1 MSRIDNVV
9 YLSYGTSPHTYEV
22 IFAMLTL
29 ARFPG
34 EELRGLR
41 TFAVTDQPDQF
52 RAHGLEVLPVSSE
65 TIDDWKGTHRF
76 GHRCKIFAIKRVI
89 EQFGGKCLLVDGDT
103 YWTRPP
109 GRIFR
114 RIGPSRSVMHM
125 PLGRLADSRLEQS
138 HRFGELLEIGEFGGN
153 GRGAARGRGRW
164 TVQWNAGVVGVDS
177 ADAHLLGEVLDF
189 VDRMLPRFWAPAVE
203 QLAFSIIL
211 AERTRLQ
218 PSRDAIF
225 HYNVSPDRESF
236 RDCIP
241 DLLARSAGMPA
252 RERAH
257 WLYAHRLKLSRAAR
271 ARILAKDVLNTLHLM
286 PARDR
291 CDCL

>member
-22 IFAMLTL
+22 LFSMLTL
-29 ARFPG
+29 ARFPD
-34 EELRGLR
+34 EAIRGFR
-41 TFAVTDQPDQF
+41 AFAVTDQPDLF
-52 RAHGLEVLPVSSE
+52 RAHGLEVLPISSA
-65 TIDDWKGTHRF
+65 TIDEWRGPHQF
-76 GHRCKIFAIKRVI
+76 GHRCKIFAMKRVI

-114 RIGPSRSVMHM
+114 RIGPGRSVMHM
-125 PLGRLADSRLEQS
+125 PLGRLADSMLEQS
-138 HRFGELLEIGEFGGN
+138 HRFGELLEIGALDGYGLGGQ
-153 GRGAARGRGRW
+153 RRGRW
-164 TVQWNAGVVGVDS
+164 TVQWNAGVVGLDP
-177 ADAHLLGEVLDF
+177 ADAQLLDEVLDF

-203 QLAFSIIL
+203 QLGFSIIL

-218 PSRDAIF
+218 ASRDSIF
-225 HYNVSPDRESF
+225 HYNVSPDREGF
-236 RDCIP
+236 RDRIP

-252 RERAH
+252 RERAN
-257 WLYAHRLKLSRAAR
+257 WLYDQRLKLSRARR